1 MVLYIFYCY
10 NIEVITNKIGD
21 GKMSY
26 IKTKING
33 LKFKKT
39 TEEDALTLLNFIKKI
54 AVYEKMLDDVVATEE
69 TLKES
74 IFKNNRAEALLIE
87 FNGKIIGYIIY
98 FFNFS
103 TFIGREG
110 LYLEDIYID
119 PEYRGNGIG
128 KEAFETLVHIA
139 KENKCERM
147 EWVCLDWNEPSLRF
161 YDSIGAKQ
169 MNEWIIHRLDK
180 DALDKIHNEGL

>member
-1 MVLYIFYCY
+1 MGYI
-10 NIEVITNKIGD
+10 E
-21 GKMSY
+21 
-26 IKTKING
+26 TKIKG

-39 TEEDALTLLNFIKKI
+39 TEEDIPAILEFIKKI
-54 AVYEKMLDDVVATEE
+54 AVYEKMLDEVVATEE
-69 TLKES
+69 ILRES
-74 IFKNNRAEALLIE
+74 IFENNRAHALIIE
-87 FNGKIIGYIIY
+87 FNNKVIGYIIY

-103 TFIGREG
+103 TFIGRAG

-139 KENKCERM
+139 KEEKCERM
-147 EWVCLDWNEPSLRF
+147 EWVCLDWNESSLNF
-161 YDSIGAKQ
+161 YESIGAKQ

-180 DALDKIHNEGL
+180 EAIQKIDECGL

>member
-1 MVLYIFYCY
+1 MGYI
-10 NIEVITNKIGD
+10 E
-21 GKMSY
+21 
-26 IKTKING
+26 TKIKG

-39 TEEDALTLLNFIKKI
+39 TEEDIPAILEFIKKI
-54 AVYEKMLDDVVATEE
+54 AVYEKMLDEVVATEE
-69 TLKES
+69 TLRES
-74 IFKNNRAEALLIE
+74 IFENNRAHALIIE
-87 FNGKIIGYIIY
+87 FNNKVIGYIIY

-103 TFIGREG
+103 TFIGRAG

-139 KENKCERM
+139 KEEKCERM
-147 EWVCLDWNEPSLRF
+147 EWVCLDWNESSLNF
-161 YDSIGAKQ
+161 YESIGAKQ

-180 DALDKIHNEGL
+180 EAIQKIDECGL

>member
-1 MVLYIFYCY
+1 
-10 NIEVITNKIGD
+10 
-21 GKMSY
+21 MSY

-33 LKFKKT
+33 LRFKKT
-39 TEEDALTLLNFIKKI
+39 TEDDVLTLLNFIKKI